1 MDKLNKFSRLK
12 ASKSSNAPV
21 VDYQARL
28 AAQGLTR
35 EQVIETERK
44 LAKFANTMDSL
55 VRIPFTKQGMGAD
68 AALST
73 IPLAGDLAGLALTS
87 YAFILGRQLGVPAH
101 KMTPAVRLALID
113 MVVGIVPG
121 IGTLLDI
128 FIRPS
133 RKTLGIVH
141 EHLKDEY
148 GITETMH
155 MDRPFLHQ
163 SLEDKQ
169 QQSRFGFFWR
179 NPVVAWLYLHIP
191 DILGLMVIII
201 ISWGLWKVISWLVS
215 LFGKTTGFG

>member
-1 MDKLNKFSRLK
+1 MDRFSKLK
-12 ASKSSNAPV
+12 KSSNAKASV
-21 VDYQARL
+21 VDYQAKL
-28 AAQGLTR
+28 AAHGLTR
-35 EQVIETERK
+35 EQVIATERK

-87 YAFILGRQLGVPAH
+87 YAFILGHQLGVPMH
-101 KMTPAVRLALID
+101 KMTPAVRLALVD
-113 MVVGIVPG
+113 MVVGIIPG

-133 RKTLGIVH
+133 RKTLDIVH
-141 EHLKDEY
+141 KHLHDEY
-148 GITETMH
+148 GITDTIH

-169 QQSRFGFFWR
+169 KHSRFWR
-179 NPVVAWLYLHIP
+179 NPVIAWLYLHIP
-191 DILGLMVIII
+191 DILGLIVIVIIG
-201 ISWGLWKVISWLVS
+201 WGLWAFIGWLTS
-215 LFGKTTGFG
+215 LFGQTTGFG